1 MSKVYESTRDRND
14 CISASKAIL
23 KGLSDNGGLF
33 VMRDLKTHKI
43 ALDEIVKKDYF
54 GMAKDVFKIFLP
66 DFSEEE
72 INACVYNAYT
82 NKFATE
88 EITPVVSLSDGHILE
103 LFHGP
108 TSAFKDVGLSMLPQL
123 TKTALE
129 KTGQKEDILIL
140 TATSGDTGKAA
151 LEGFKDVDRCKIMVF
166 YPNNGVSSVQ
176 EAQMKTQ
183 TGKNVSVCAIE
194 GNFDDAQSGIKDIFV
209 DSEFKKVLLEKN
221 ICLSSANSINI
232 GRLIPQMVYY
242 FYAYASL
249 VKKHVIALGDKI
261 DFVVPTGNFG
271 NILAGYYAK
280 QIGLPVNKFVCASNA
295 NNVLVDFI
303 NTGVYNR
310 KRSFLKTISPSMD
323 ILISSNLERLL
334 YYVSDCDNAYIAS
347 LMNALKETGEYSVS
361 KAILDTIQKDFKA
374 GFASNEETQSIIKEV
389 YEKEGYVLDP
399 HTAVAYKVYKEHKS
413 DCPAVILSTASPY
426 KFTRSVYEA
435 LYDTTSDDEFTL
447 MEKLAAQTNTTIPS
461 NLKDLNKKTVLH
473 NNVID
478 KNEMRTF
485 VLNKLED
492 LQ

>member
-1 MSKVYESTRDRND
+1 MPKVINSIRN
-14 CISASKAIL
+14 IEL
-23 KGLSDNGGLF
+23 
-33 VMRDLKTHKI
+33 
-43 ALDEIVKKDYF
+43 VK
-54 GMAKDVFKIFLP
+54 
-66 DFSEEE
+66 
-72 INACVYNAYT
+72 
-82 NKFATE
+82 
-88 EITPVVSLSDGHILE
+88 
-103 LFHGP
+103 
-108 TSAFKDVGLSMLPQL
+108 
-123 TKTALE
+123 
-129 KTGQKEDILIL
+129 
-140 TATSGDTGKAA
+140 
-151 LEGFKDVDRCKIMVF
+151 
-166 YPNNGVSSVQ
+166 
-176 EAQMKTQ
+176 
-183 TGKNVSVCAIE
+183 
-194 GNFDDAQSGIKDIFV
+194 
-209 DSEFKKVLLEKN
+209 KKVLLEKN
-221 ICLSSANSINI
+221 IRLSSANSINI

-374 GFASNEETQSIIKEV
+374 GCASNEETQSIIKEV

>member
-1 MSKVYESTRDRND
+1 
-14 CISASKAIL
+14 
-23 KGLSDNGGLF
+23 
-33 VMRDLKTHKI
+33 
-43 ALDEIVKKDYF
+43 
-54 GMAKDVFKIFLP
+54 
-66 DFSEEE
+66 
-72 INACVYNAYT
+72 
-82 NKFATE
+82 
-88 EITPVVSLSDGHILE
+88 
-103 LFHGP
+103 
-108 TSAFKDVGLSMLPQL
+108 
-123 TKTALE
+123 
-129 KTGQKEDILIL
+129 
-140 TATSGDTGKAA
+140 
-151 LEGFKDVDRCKIMVF
+151 
-166 YPNNGVSSVQ
+166 
-176 EAQMKTQ
+176 
-183 TGKNVSVCAIE
+183 
-194 GNFDDAQSGIKDIFV
+194 
-209 DSEFKKVLLEKN
+209 
-221 ICLSSANSINI
+221 
-232 GRLIPQMVYY
+232 MVYY

-461 NLKDLNKKTVLH
+461 NLKDLNKARFSF
-473 NNVID
+473 
-478 KNEMRTF
+478 E
-485 VLNKLED
+485 
-492 LQ
+492 